1 MQELI
6 AQPFSSYMMPFFTPF
21 NRVRPPD
28 PPPRT
33 LGRLGTRL
41 QLALFPWHAFSPFS
55 TVPGGEYP
63 GLGHT

>member
-21 NRVRPPD
+21 NRVWPSD
-28 PPPRT
+28 PPLQ
-33 LGRLGTRL
+33 LGLLRERIF
-41 QLALFPWHAFSPFS
+41 QLALSWHAFLPFS

-63 GLGHT
+63 GLGHI